1 MNGQAPT
8 ASPSSQ
14 SASDQSASTTR
25 LQEAPTV
32 EVSRAQPHTMAQEH
46 LAARPVTAEHTHAA
60 PRFAEAD
67 AQSMQSTP
75 VRRESPSATHP
86 GPSQLDV
93 VCREERVEVTTEWHV
108 LGTARLRKY
117 VVTEEVERRIP
128 VVRERVR
135 VERVPV
141 SEADLAGLSE
151 KEISEAVEEVTLRE
165 ERPVVRKRMV
175 PVERVRLIVERVTH
189 EEVVRTQLRREQ
201 VKVHDGPGSGVERT
215 ELGGGANE
223 TPHMTQ
229 YNGSGAAQQLE
240 QPIA

>member
-1 MNGQAPT
+1 
-8 ASPSSQ
+8 
-14 SASDQSASTTR
+14 
-25 LQEAPTV
+25 PTV
-32 EVSRAQPHTMAQEH
+32 EVSRAQPQTPAGDRDTAYPTRS
-46 LAARPVTAEHTHAA
+46 AAAEHTHAA
-60 PRFAEAD
+60 PHFAEAGP
-67 AQSMQSTP
+67 APAHSTSTRP
-75 VRRESPSATHP
+75 EHPSATRP

-93 VCREERVEVTTEWHV
+93 ICREERVEVTTEWHV

-117 VVTEEVERRIP
+117 VVTEEVERRVP

-141 SEADLAGLSE
+141 SDADLAGLSE

-175 PVERVRLIVERVTH
+175 PVERVRLVVERVTH

-201 VKVHDGPGSGVERT
+201 VKVHDGAGVGSDRSD
-215 ELGGGANE
+215 LRGGGEA
-223 TPHMTQ
+223 PHITQ
-229 YNGSGAAQQLE
+229 YNGSGPALQLE